1 MKTKDE
7 FTLKELEQMAQ
18 AYLDCELSLRS
29 EKELELVLTT
39 TELSS
44 PILNEA
50 RMEMGIA
57 SVINEANEKSEIK
70 RRRYKRMLLRLSGV
84 AACMAT
90 IITVASIL
98 FTPSAPSEYYYVS
111 INGQELTGEAAKA
124 FAIQTEARMQESQ
137 RQLVEHALA
146 ITNEKQQMFNTK
158 HENK

>member
-18 AYLDCELSLRS
+18 AYLNCKLSLQS

-50 RMEMGIA
+50 RMEMGIT
-57 SVINEANEKSEIK
+57 SVINDVNEQREIK
-70 RRRYKRMLLRLSGV
+70 RRRYKRTLLRLSGV
-84 AACMAT
+84 AACMAAL
-90 IITVASIL
+90 ITVASIL
-98 FTPSAPSEYYYVS
+98 FTPSAPNEYYYVS

-146 ITNEKQQMFNTK
+146 ITNEKQQMFKTK

>member
-50 RMEMGIA
+50 RIEMGIT
-57 SVINEANEKSEIK
+57 SVINEANEKREIK

-98 FTPSAPSEYYYVS
+98 FTPSAPSEYYYV
-111 INGQELTGEAAKA
+111 
-124 FAIQTEARMQESQ
+124 
-137 RQLVEHALA
+137 
-146 ITNEKQQMFNTK
+146 
-158 HENK
+158 

>member
-18 AYLDCELSLRS
+18 AYLNCELSLQS

-50 RMEMGIA
+50 RMEMGIT
-57 SVINEANEKSEIK
+57 SVINDVNEQREIK
-70 RRRYKRMLLRLSGV
+70 RRRYKRTLLRLSGV
-84 AACMAT
+84 AACMAAL
-90 IITVASIL
+90 ITVVSIL
-98 FTPSAPSEYYYVS
+98 FTPSAPNEYYYVS

-137 RQLVEHALA
+137 RQMVEHALA
-146 ITNEKQQMFNTK
+146 IANEKQQMFNAK
-158 HENK
+158 NESK